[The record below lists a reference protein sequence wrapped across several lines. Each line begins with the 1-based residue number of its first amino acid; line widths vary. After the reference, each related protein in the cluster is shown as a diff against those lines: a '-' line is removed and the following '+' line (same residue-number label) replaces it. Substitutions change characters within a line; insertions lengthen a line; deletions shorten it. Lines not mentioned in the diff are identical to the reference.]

1 MLLGKFA
8 TEEDAQGGARV
19 FAETL
24 KDNEWPNVNGRMI
37 RRDAIVSIDIE
48 HHDSPGW
55 TGSGNRGKW
64 FDK

>member
-8 TEEDAQGGARV
+8 SEDEAQGGARD

-48 HHDSPGW
+48 HNDTPGW
-55 TGSGNRGKW
+55 TGSGKRGHL
-64 FDK
+64 FDR